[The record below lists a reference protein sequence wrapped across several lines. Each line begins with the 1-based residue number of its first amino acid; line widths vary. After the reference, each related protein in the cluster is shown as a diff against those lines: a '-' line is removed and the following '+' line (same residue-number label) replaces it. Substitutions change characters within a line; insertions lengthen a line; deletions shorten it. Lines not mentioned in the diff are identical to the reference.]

1 MSFTSVYYFLF
12 FISYFFF
19 FNFIKSGYRLHLIVV
34 GSLIFYGWG
43 NPAIILVPI
52 ILSAIAFWGGKCIAL
67 VEEGLVVRKRLLG
80 LVVLLLIPLTY
91 FKYKSFIY
99 NEIIVP
105 IIRASAIKFDVLL
118 PLGISFMTFT
128 IVSYLVDVHKKT
140 FPPAQSFFHI
150 FAYTLYFPRLIAG
163 PITRPSE
170 LIPQLLRNK
179 STTMSSV
186 GFGLTLFTIGLVKKI
201 IFADSMGDVVNPVFD
216 NPIGHSL
223 LIYWLAMLGY
233 TVQIYCDFSG
243 YTDMALGSSIM
254 LGVRLPINFNKPY
267 TAINLQDFWQ
277 RWHITLSKWLREY
290 IYIPL
295 GGNRCSKPKYLS
307 NIIVTMVVCGIWHG
321 ANWNFLLWGILH
333 GIGLLVISVAKFSH
347 TASGALKIIPN
358 QLKWLLT
365 FIFIVITWV
374 LFRSP
379 NLDTARIILIGAFTE
394 DLSFDIVFFETN
406 IFYLTLLGLFAIVH
420 RFDSLS
426 NLRFVYRWI
435 NKGALTTF
443 VIIAF
448 ATAIAITTDNPTAF
462 IYFDF

>member
-1 MSFTSVYYFLF
+1 MVFTSVYYFLF
-12 FISYFFF
+12 FISYFLF
-19 FNFIKSGYRLHLIVV
+19 FNFIKSGYRLHLVVV

-43 NPAIILVPI
+43 NPAMIFVPV
-52 ILSAIAFWGGKCIAL
+52 ILSAIAFWGGRW
-67 VEEGLVVRKRLLG
+67 VVGMEEGLVVRNRLLG

-91 FKYKSFIY
+91 FKYKHFLY

-105 IIRASAIKFDVLL
+105 IVGASTVSFGVAL

-128 IVSYLVDVHKKT
+128 IVSYVVDVYKKR

-150 FAYTLYFPRLIAG
+150 FAYVLYFPRLIAG

-179 STTMSSV
+179 STTMGSV

-201 IFADSMGDVVNPVFD
+201 FFADSMGDVVNPVFD
-216 NPIGHSL
+216 NPMGHTL
-223 LIYWLAMLGY
+223 PTYWLAMLGY

-267 TAINLQDFWQ
+267 IAINLQDFWH
-277 RWHITLSKWLREY
+277 RWHITLSKWLRQY

-295 GGNRCSKPKYLS
+295 GGNRCSRPKYLS

-321 ANWNFLLWGILH
+321 ANWTFLLWGILH
-333 GIGLLVISVAKFSH
+333 GIGLVVIGVTKFSQ
-347 TASGALKIIPN
+347 TATRAMKIIPN

-365 FIFIVITWV
+365 FVFIVVTWV
-374 LFRSP
+374 FFRSP
-379 NLDTARIILIGAFTE
+379 NVDTARIILIGAFTG
-394 DLSFDIVFFETN
+394 DLNFDIVFFEAN
-406 IFYLTLLGLFAIVH
+406 VFYLTLLGLFAIVH

-426 NLRFVYRWI
+426 NVRFVYRWI
-435 NKGALTTF
+435 NKGVLTTF

-448 ATAIAITTDNPTAF
+448 ATAIAITTDNPKAF

>member
-1 MSFTSVYYFLF
+1 MVFTSVYYFLF
-12 FISYFFF
+12 FISYFLF
-19 FNFIKSGYRLHLIVV
+19 FNFIKSGYRLHLVVV

-43 NPAIILVPI
+43 NPAMIFVPV
-52 ILSAIAFWGGKCIAL
+52 ILSAIAFWGGRW
-67 VEEGLVVRKRLLG
+67 VVGMEEGLVVRNRLLG

-91 FKYKSFIY
+91 FKYKHFLY

-105 IIRASAIKFDVLL
+105 IVGASTVSFGVAL

-128 IVSYLVDVHKKT
+128 IVSYVVDVYKKR
-140 FPPAQSFFHI
+140 FPPTQSFFHI
-150 FAYTLYFPRLIAG
+150 FAYVLYFPRLIAG
-163 PITRPSE
+163 PIIRPSE

-179 STTMSSV
+179 STTMGSV

-201 IFADSMGDVVNPVFD
+201 FFADSMGDVVNPVFD
-216 NPIGHSL
+216 NPMGHTL
-223 LIYWLAMLGY
+223 PTYWLAMLGY

-267 TAINLQDFWQ
+267 IAINLQDFWH
-277 RWHITLSKWLREY
+277 RWHITLSKWLRQY

-295 GGNRCSKPKYLS
+295 GGNRCSRPKYLS

-321 ANWNFLLWGILH
+321 ANWTFLLWGILH
-333 GIGLLVISVAKFSH
+333 GIGLVVIGVTKFSQ
-347 TASGALKIIPN
+347 TATRAMKIIPN

-365 FIFIVITWV
+365 FVFIVVTWV
-374 LFRSP
+374 FFRSP
-379 NLDTARIILIGAFTE
+379 NVDTARIILIGAFTG
-394 DLSFDIVFFETN
+394 DLNFDIVFFEAN
-406 IFYLTLLGLFAIVH
+406 VFYLTLLGLFAIVH

-426 NLRFVYRWI
+426 NVRFVYRWI
-435 NKGALTTF
+435 NKGVLTTF

-448 ATAIAITTDNPTAF
+448 ATAIAITTDNPKAF

>member
-1 MSFTSVYYFLF
+1 M
-12 FISYFFF
+12 
-19 FNFIKSGYRLHLIVV
+19 HLVVV
-34 GSLIFYGWG
+34 GSLVFYGWG
-43 NPAIILVPI
+43 NPSMILVPV
-52 ILSAIAFWGGKCIAL
+52 ILSGIAFWGGRWVAGT
-67 VEEGLVVRKRLLG
+67 EEELVVRNRLLG

-91 FKYKSFIY
+91 FKYKHFLY

-105 IIRASAIKFDVLL
+105 IVGASTVSFGVAL

-128 IVSYLVDVHKKT
+128 IVSYIVDVYKKR

-186 GFGLTLFTIGLVKKI
+186 AFGLTLFTVGLVKKV

-216 NPIGHSL
+216 NPTGHSL
-223 LIYWLAMLGY
+223 LTYWLAMLGY

-243 YTDMALGSSIM
+243 YTDMALGLSIM

-267 TAINLQDFWQ
+267 IALNLQDFWH
-277 RWHITLSKWLREY
+277 RWHITLSKWLRQY

-295 GGNRCSKPKYLS
+295 GGNRCSRPKYLS

-321 ANWNFLLWGILH
+321 ANWTFLLWGILH
-333 GIGLLVISVAKFSH
+333 GIGLVVIGVTKFSQAA
-347 TASGALKIIPN
+347 TITMKAIPN

-365 FIFIVITWV
+365 FFFIVVTWV
-374 LFRSP
+374 FFRSP
-379 NLDTARIILIGAFTE
+379 NLDTARIILIGAFTG
-394 DLSFDIVFFETN
+394 DLNLDMAFFRAN
-406 IFYLTLLGLFAIVH
+406 IFHITLLGLFAIVH

-426 NLRFVYRWI
+426 NIRFVYRWI
-435 NKGALTTF
+435 NKGVLTTF

-448 ATAIAITTDNPTAF
+448 ATAIAITTDNPKTF

>member
-1 MSFTSVYYFLF
+1 MVFTSVYYFLF
-12 FISYFFF
+12 FISYFLL
-19 FNFIKSGYRLHLIVV
+19 FNFIKSGYRLHLVVV
-34 GSLIFYGWG
+34 GSLVFYGWG
-43 NPAIILVPI
+43 NPAMIFVPV
-52 ILSAIAFWGGKCIAL
+52 ILSAIAFWGGRW
-67 VEEGLVVRKRLLG
+67 VVRMEDGLVIRNRHWG

-91 FKYKSFIY
+91 FKYKHFLY

-105 IIRASAIKFDVLL
+105 IVGASTVSFGVAL

-128 IVSYLVDVHKKT
+128 IVSYVVDVYKKRS
-140 FPPAQSFFHI
+140 PPAQSFFHI
-150 FAYTLYFPRLIAG
+150 FAYILYFPRLIAG

-201 IFADSMGDVVNPVFD
+201 FFADSMGDVVNPVFD
-216 NPIGHSL
+216 NPMGHSL
-223 LIYWLAMLGY
+223 PAYWLAMLGY

-267 TAINLQDFWQ
+267 LAINLQDFWQ
-277 RWHITLSKWLREY
+277 RWHITLSKWLRQY

-295 GGNRCSKPKYLS
+295 GGNRCSRPKYLS
-307 NIIVTMVVCGIWHG
+307 NIIVTMVVCGVWHG
-321 ANWNFLLWGILH
+321 ANWTFLLWGILH
-333 GIGLLVISVAKFSH
+333 GIGLVVVGVTKFSQ
-347 TASGALKIIPN
+347 TATRAMKIIPN

-365 FIFIVITWV
+365 FVFIVITWV
-374 LFRSP
+374 FFRSP
-379 NLDTARIILIGAFTE
+379 NLDTAKIILIGAFTG
-394 DLSFDIVFFETN
+394 DLNFDIAFFEAN
-406 IFYLTLLGLFAIVH
+406 VFYLTLLGLFAIAH

-426 NLRFVYRWI
+426 HVRFVYRWI
-435 NKGALTTF
+435 NKGVLTTF

-448 ATAIAITTDNPTAF
+448 ATAIAFTTDNPKAF

>member
-1 MSFTSVYYFLF
+1 MVFTSVYYFLF
-12 FISYFFF
+12 FISYFLL
-19 FNFIKSGYRLHLIVV
+19 FNFIKSGYRLHLVVV
-34 GSLIFYGWG
+34 GSLVFYGWG
-43 NPAIILVPI
+43 NPAMIFVPV
-52 ILSAIAFWGGKCIAL
+52 ILSAIAFWGGRW
-67 VEEGLVVRKRLLG
+67 VVRMEDGLVIRNRHWG

-91 FKYKSFIY
+91 FKYKHFLY

-105 IIRASAIKFDVLL
+105 IVGASTVSFGVAL

-128 IVSYLVDVHKKT
+128 IVSYVVDVYKKRS
-140 FPPAQSFFHI
+140 PPAQSFFHI
-150 FAYTLYFPRLIAG
+150 FAYILYFPRLIAG

-201 IFADSMGDVVNPVFD
+201 FFADSMGDVVNPVFD
-216 NPIGHSL
+216 NPMGHSL
-223 LIYWLAMLGY
+223 PAYWLAMLGY

-267 TAINLQDFWQ
+267 LAINLQDFWQ
-277 RWHITLSKWLREY
+277 RWHITLSKWLRQY

-295 GGNRCSKPKYLS
+295 GGNRCSRPKYLS
-307 NIIVTMVVCGIWHG
+307 NIIVTMVVCGVWHG
-321 ANWNFLLWGILH
+321 ANWTFLLWGILH
-333 GIGLLVISVAKFSH
+333 GIGLVVVGVTKFSQ
-347 TASGALKIIPN
+347 TATRAMKIIPN

-374 LFRSP
+374 FFRSP
-379 NLDTARIILIGAFTE
+379 NVDTAKIILIGAFTG
-394 DLSFDIVFFETN
+394 DLNFDIAFFEAN
-406 IFYLTLLGLFAIVH
+406 VFYLTLLGLFAIAH

-426 NLRFVYRWI
+426 HVRFVYRWI
-435 NKGALTTF
+435 NKGVLTTF

-448 ATAIAITTDNPTAF
+448 ATAIAFTTDNPKAF

>member
-1 MSFTSVYYFLF
+1 MVFTSVYYFLF
-12 FISYFFF
+12 FISYFLF
-19 FNFIKSGYRLHLIVV
+19 FNFIKSGYRLHLVVV

-43 NPAIILVPI
+43 NPAMIFVPV
-52 ILSAIAFWGGKCIAL
+52 ILSAIAFLGGRGA
-67 VEEGLVVRKRLLG
+67 VGMEEGLVIRNRLWG

-91 FKYKSFIY
+91 FKYKHFLY

-105 IIRASAIKFDVLL
+105 IVGASTVSFGVAL

-128 IVSYLVDVHKKT
+128 IVSYVVDVYKKR

-150 FAYTLYFPRLIAG
+150 FAYVLYFPRLIAG
-163 PITRPSE
+163 PIIRPSE

-179 STTMSSV
+179 STTMGSV

-201 IFADSMGDVVNPVFD
+201 FFADSMGDVVNPVFD
-216 NPIGHSL
+216 NPMGHTL
-223 LIYWLAMLGY
+223 PTYWLAMLGY

-267 TAINLQDFWQ
+267 IAINLQDFWH
-277 RWHITLSKWLREY
+277 RWHITLSKWLRQY

-295 GGNRCSKPKYLS
+295 GGNRCSRPKYLS

-321 ANWNFLLWGILH
+321 ANWTFLLWGILH
-333 GIGLLVISVAKFSH
+333 GIGLVVIGVTKFSQ
-347 TASGALKIIPN
+347 TATRATKIIPN

-365 FIFIVITWV
+365 FVFIVVTWV
-374 LFRSP
+374 FFRSP
-379 NLDTARIILIGAFTE
+379 NVDTARIILIGAFTG
-394 DLSFDIVFFETN
+394 DLNFDIVFFEAN
-406 IFYLTLLGLFAIVH
+406 VFYLTLLGLFAIVH

-426 NLRFVYRWI
+426 NVRFVYRWI
-435 NKGALTTF
+435 NKGVLTTF

-448 ATAIAITTDNPTAF
+448 ATAIAITTDNPKAF

>member
-1 MSFTSVYYFLF
+1 MFFTSVYYFLF
-12 FISYFFF
+12 FISYFLF
-19 FNFIKSGYRLHLIVV
+19 FNFIKSGYRLHLVVV

-43 NPAIILVPI
+43 NPAMIFVPV
-52 ILSAIAFWGGKCIAL
+52 ILSAIAFWGGRW
-67 VEEGLVVRKRLLG
+67 VVGMEEGLVVRNRLLG
-80 LVVLLLIPLTY
+80 IVVFLLIPLTY
-91 FKYKSFIY
+91 FKYKHFLY

-105 IIRASAIKFDVLL
+105 IVGASTVSFGVAL

-128 IVSYLVDVHKKT
+128 IVSYVVDVYKKR

-150 FAYTLYFPRLIAG
+150 FAYILYFPRLIAG
-163 PITRPSE
+163 PIIRPSE

-179 STTMSSV
+179 STTMGSV

-201 IFADSMGDVVNPVFD
+201 FFADSMGDVVNPVFD
-216 NPIGHSL
+216 NPMGHTL
-223 LIYWLAMLGY
+223 PTYWLAMLGY

-267 TAINLQDFWQ
+267 IAINLQDFWH
-277 RWHITLSKWLREY
+277 RWHITLSKWLRQY

-295 GGNRCSKPKYLS
+295 GGNRCSRPKYLS

-321 ANWNFLLWGILH
+321 ANWTFLLWGILH
-333 GIGLLVISVAKFSH
+333 GIGLVVIGVTKFSQ
-347 TASGALKIIPN
+347 TATRAMKIIPN

-365 FIFIVITWV
+365 FVFIVVTWV
-374 LFRSP
+374 FFRSP
-379 NLDTARIILIGAFTE
+379 NVDTARIILIGAFTG
-394 DLSFDIVFFETN
+394 DLNFDIVFFEAN
-406 IFYLTLLGLFAIVH
+406 VFYLTLLGLFAIVH

-426 NLRFVYRWI
+426 NVRFFYRWI
-435 NKGALTTF
+435 NKGVLTTF

-448 ATAIAITTDNPTAF
+448 ATAIAITTDNPKAF

>member
-1 MSFTSVYYFLF
+1 
-12 FISYFFF
+12 
-19 FNFIKSGYRLHLIVV
+19 LHLVVV
-34 GSLIFYGWG
+34 GSLVFYGWG
-43 NPAIILVPI
+43 NPAMIFVPV
-52 ILSAIAFWGGKCIAL
+52 ILSAIAFWGGRW
-67 VEEGLVVRKRLLG
+67 VVRMEEGLVTRNRHWG

-91 FKYKSFIY
+91 FKYKHFLY

-105 IIRASAIKFDVLL
+105 IVGASTVSFGVAL
-118 PLGISFMTFT
+118 PFGISFMTFT
-128 IVSYLVDVHKKT
+128 IVSYVVDVYKKRSA
-140 FPPAQSFFHI
+140 PAQSFFHI
-150 FAYTLYFPRLIAG
+150 FAYILYFPRLIAG

-201 IFADSMGDVVNPVFD
+201 FFADSMGDVVNPVFD
-216 NPIGHSL
+216 NPMGHSL
-223 LIYWLAMLGY
+223 PAYWLAMLGY

-267 TAINLQDFWQ
+267 LAINLQDFWQ
-277 RWHITLSKWLREY
+277 RWHITLSKWLRQY

-295 GGNRCSKPKYLS
+295 GGNRCSRPKYLS
-307 NIIVTMVVCGIWHG
+307 NIIVTMVVCGVWHG
-321 ANWNFLLWGILH
+321 ANWTFLLWGILH
-333 GIGLLVISVAKFSH
+333 GIGLVVVGVTKFSQ
-347 TASGALKIIPN
+347 TATRAMKIIPN

-365 FIFIVITWV
+365 FVFIVITWV
-374 LFRSP
+374 FFRSP
-379 NLDTARIILIGAFTE
+379 NLDTAKIILIGAFTG
-394 DLSFDIVFFETN
+394 DLNFDIAFFEAN
-406 IFYLTLLGLFAIVH
+406 VFYLTLLGLFAIAH

-426 NLRFVYRWI
+426 HVRFVYRWI
-435 NKGALTTF
+435 NKGVLTTF

-448 ATAIAITTDNPTAF
+448 ATAIAFTTDNPKAF

>member
-1 MSFTSVYYFLF
+1 MVFTSVFYFLF
-12 FISYFFF
+12 FISYLFFL
-19 FNFIKSGYRLHLIVV
+19 NFIKSGYRLHLVVV
-34 GSLIFYGWG
+34 GSLVFYGWG
-43 NPAIILVPI
+43 NPSIILVPI
-52 ILSAIAFWGGKCIAL
+52 ILSAIAFWGGKWIAE
-67 VEEGLVVRKRLLG
+67 VEEGLVIRNRLLG

-91 FKYKSFIY
+91 FKYKNFLY

-105 IIRASAIKFDVLL
+105 IVGASTISFDVVL

-128 IVSYLVDVHKKT
+128 IVSYVVDVHKKR
-140 FPPAQSFFHI
+140 FPPVQSFFHI
-150 FAYTLYFPRLIAG
+150 SAYILYFPRLIAG

-170 LIPQLLRNK
+170 LIPQLLKNK

-216 NPIGHSL
+216 NPMGHSL
-223 LIYWLAMLGY
+223 LTYWLAMLGY

-243 YTDMALGSSIM
+243 YTDMALGSSII

-267 TAINLQDFWQ
+267 TAINLQDFWH

-321 ANWNFLLWGILH
+321 ANWTFLLWGILH
-333 GIGLLVISVAKFSH
+333 GIGLLVIGVTKFSQ
-347 TASGALKIIPN
+347 TASKAMKIIPN
-358 QLKWLLT
+358 QLKWFLT
-365 FIFIVITWV
+365 FIFIVVTWV
-374 LFRSP
+374 FFRSQ
-379 NLDTARIILIGAFTE
+379 NVDTAIIILIGAFTG
-394 DLSFDIVFFETN
+394 DLNFDIVFFQTYVFHL
-406 IFYLTLLGLFAIVH
+406 ILLSLFAIFH

-426 NLRFVYRWI
+426 NIRFVYRWI

-443 VIIAF
+443 LIIAF
-448 ATAIAITTDNPTAF
+448 ATAIAIAKDNPKAF

>member
-1 MSFTSVYYFLF
+1 MVFTSVYYFLF
-12 FISYFFF
+12 FISYFLL
-19 FNFIKSGYRLHLIVV
+19 FNFIKSGYRLHLVVV
-34 GSLIFYGWG
+34 GSLVFYGWG
-43 NPAIILVPI
+43 NPAMIFVPV
-52 ILSAIAFWGGKCIAL
+52 ILSAIAFWGGRW
-67 VEEGLVVRKRLLG
+67 VVRMEEGLVTRNRHWG

-91 FKYKSFIY
+91 FKYKHFLY

-105 IIRASAIKFDVLL
+105 IVGASTVSFGVAL

-128 IVSYLVDVHKKT
+128 IVSYVVDVYKKRSA
-140 FPPAQSFFHI
+140 PAQSFFHI
-150 FAYTLYFPRLIAG
+150 FAYILYFPRLIAG

-201 IFADSMGDVVNPVFD
+201 FFADSMGDVVNPVFD
-216 NPIGHSL
+216 NPMGHSL
-223 LIYWLAMLGY
+223 PAYWLAMLGY

-267 TAINLQDFWQ
+267 LAINLQDFWQ
-277 RWHITLSKWLREY
+277 RWHITLSKWLRQY

-295 GGNRCSKPKYLS
+295 GGNRCSRPKYLS
-307 NIIVTMVVCGIWHG
+307 NIIVTMVVCGVWHG
-321 ANWNFLLWGILH
+321 ANWTFLLWGILH
-333 GIGLLVISVAKFSH
+333 GIGLVVVGVTKFSQ
-347 TASGALKIIPN
+347 TATRAMKIIPN

-365 FIFIVITWV
+365 FVFIVITWV
-374 LFRSP
+374 FFRSP
-379 NLDTARIILIGAFTE
+379 NLDTAKIILIGAFTG
-394 DLSFDIVFFETN
+394 DLNFDIAFFEAN
-406 IFYLTLLGLFAIVH
+406 VFYLTLLGLFAIAH

-426 NLRFVYRWI
+426 HVRFVYRWI
-435 NKGALTTF
+435 NKGVLTTF

-448 ATAIAITTDNPTAF
+448 ATAIAFTTDNPKAF

>member
-1 MSFTSVYYFLF
+1 MVFTSVYYFLF
-12 FISYFFF
+12 FISYFLF
-19 FNFIKSGYRLHLIVV
+19 FNFIKSGYRLHLVVV

-43 NPAIILVPI
+43 NPAMIFVPV
-52 ILSAIAFWGGKCIAL
+52 ILSAIAFCGGRW
-67 VEEGLVVRKRLLG
+67 VVGMEEGLVARNRLLG

-91 FKYKSFIY
+91 FKYKHFLY

-105 IIRASAIKFDVLL
+105 IVGASTVSFGVAL

-128 IVSYLVDVHKKT
+128 IVSYVVDVYKKR

-150 FAYTLYFPRLIAG
+150 FAYVLYFPRLIAG
-163 PITRPSE
+163 PIIRPSE

-179 STTMSSV
+179 STTMGSV

-201 IFADSMGDVVNPVFD
+201 FFADSMGDVVNPVFD
-216 NPIGHSL
+216 NPMGHTL
-223 LIYWLAMLGY
+223 PTYWLAMLGY

-267 TAINLQDFWQ
+267 IAINLQDFWH
-277 RWHITLSKWLREY
+277 RWHITLSKWLRQY

-295 GGNRCSKPKYLS
+295 GGNRCSRPKYLS

-321 ANWNFLLWGILH
+321 ANWTFLLWGILH
-333 GIGLLVISVAKFSH
+333 GIGLVVIGVTKFSQ
-347 TASGALKIIPN
+347 TATRAMKIIPN

-365 FIFIVITWV
+365 FVFIVVTWV
-374 LFRSP
+374 FFRSP
-379 NLDTARIILIGAFTE
+379 NVDTARIILIGAFTG
-394 DLSFDIVFFETN
+394 DLNFDIVFFEAN
-406 IFYLTLLGLFAIVH
+406 VFYLTLLGLFAIVH

-426 NLRFVYRWI
+426 NVRFVYRWI
-435 NKGALTTF
+435 NKGVLTTF

-448 ATAIAITTDNPTAF
+448 ATAIAITTDNPKAF

>member
-1 MSFTSVYYFLF
+1 MVFTSIYYFLF
-12 FISYFFF
+12 FISYFLL
-19 FNFIKSGYRLHLIVV
+19 FNFIKSGYRLHLVLV

-43 NPAIILVPI
+43 NPVIILVPI
-52 ILSAIAFWGGKCIAL
+52 ILSAIAFWGGKWIAG
-67 VEEGLVVRKRLLG
+67 VEEGLVVRNRLLG
-80 LVVLLLIPLTY
+80 LIVLLLIPLSY
-91 FKYKSFIY
+91 CKYKHFLY

-105 IIRASAIKFDVLL
+105 IIGASTVRFDVFF

-128 IVSYLVDVHKKT
+128 IVSYVVDVHRKT

-179 STTMSSV
+179 SITMSSV

-216 NPIGHSL
+216 NPMGHSL
-223 LIYWLAMLGY
+223 LTYWLAMLGY

-267 TAINLQDFWQ
+267 TAINLQDFWH

-321 ANWNFLLWGILH
+321 ANWTFLLWGILH
-333 GIGLLVISVAKFSH
+333 GIGLLVIALAKFSH

-365 FIFIVITWV
+365 FIFIVFTWV
-374 LFRSP
+374 FFRSP
-379 NLDTARIILIGAFTE
+379 NLDTARIILIGAFTG

-426 NLRFVYRWI
+426 NVRFVYRWI
-435 NKGALTTF
+435 NKGVLTTF

>member
-1 MSFTSVYYFLF
+1 MVFTSVYYFLF
-12 FISYFFF
+12 FISYFLF
-19 FNFIKSGYRLHLIVV
+19 FNFIKSGYRLHLVVV

-43 NPAIILVPI
+43 NPAMILVPV
-52 ILSAIAFWGGKCIAL
+52 ILSAMAFWGGRW
-67 VEEGLVVRKRLLG
+67 VVRMEEGLIVRNRLLG

-91 FKYKSFIY
+91 FKYKHFLY

-105 IIRASAIKFDVLL
+105 IVGASTVSFGVAL

-128 IVSYLVDVHKKT
+128 IVSYVVDVYKKR

-150 FAYTLYFPRLIAG
+150 FAYVLYFPRLIAG
-163 PITRPSE
+163 PIIRPSE

-179 STTMSSV
+179 STTMGSV

-201 IFADSMGDVVNPVFD
+201 IFADSMGDVVNSVFD
-216 NPIGHSL
+216 DPVGHSVPT
-223 LIYWLAMLGY
+223 YWLAMLGY

-267 TAINLQDFWQ
+267 IAINLQDFWH
-277 RWHITLSKWLREY
+277 RWHITLSKWLRQY

-295 GGNRCSKPKYLS
+295 GGNRCSRPKYLS

-321 ANWNFLLWGILH
+321 ANWTFLLWGILH
-333 GIGLLVISVAKFSH
+333 GIGLVVIGVTKFSQ
-347 TASGALKIIPN
+347 TATRAMKIIPN

-365 FIFIVITWV
+365 FVFIVVTWV
-374 LFRSP
+374 FFRSP
-379 NLDTARIILIGAFTE
+379 NVDTARIILIGAFTG
-394 DLSFDIVFFETN
+394 DLNFDIVFFETN
-406 IFYLTLLGLFAIVH
+406 VFYLTLLGLFAIVH

-426 NLRFVYRWI
+426 NVRFVYRWI
-435 NKGALTTF
+435 NKGVLTTF

-448 ATAIAITTDNPTAF
+448 ATAIAITTDNPKAF

>member
-1 MSFTSVYYFLF
+1 MRGDRHPLTIDRATLSPPPNHQVFDPNPNIANGSVF
-12 FISYFFF
+12 
-19 FNFIKSGYRLHLIVV
+19 
-34 GSLIFYGWG
+34 
-43 NPAIILVPI
+43 
-52 ILSAIAFWGGKCIAL
+52 GGQAT
-67 VEEGLVVRKRLLG
+67 GLVAFLLG
-80 LVVLLLIPLTY
+80 PLIY
-91 FKYKSFIY
+91 FKYKHFLY

-105 IIRASAIKFDVLL
+105 IVGASTVSFGVAL

-128 IVSYLVDVHKKT
+128 IVSYVVDVYKKRS
-140 FPPAQSFFHI
+140 PPAQSFFHI
-150 FAYTLYFPRLIAG
+150 FAYILYFPRLIAG

-201 IFADSMGDVVNPVFD
+201 FFADSMGDVVNPVFD
-216 NPIGHSL
+216 NPMGHSL
-223 LIYWLAMLGY
+223 PAYWLAMLGY

-267 TAINLQDFWQ
+267 LAINLQDFWQ
-277 RWHITLSKWLREY
+277 RWHITLSKWLRQY

-295 GGNRCSKPKYLS
+295 GGNRCSRPKYLS
-307 NIIVTMVVCGIWHG
+307 NIIVTMVVCGVWHG
-321 ANWNFLLWGILH
+321 ANWTFLLWGILH
-333 GIGLLVISVAKFSH
+333 GIGLVVVGVTKFSQ
-347 TASGALKIIPN
+347 TATRAMKIIPN

-365 FIFIVITWV
+365 FVFIVITWV
-374 LFRSP
+374 FFRSP
-379 NLDTARIILIGAFTE
+379 NLDTAKIILIGAFTG
-394 DLSFDIVFFETN
+394 DLNFDIAFFEAN
-406 IFYLTLLGLFAIVH
+406 VFYLTLLGLFAIAH

-426 NLRFVYRWI
+426 HVRFVYRWI
-435 NKGALTTF
+435 NKGVLTTF

-448 ATAIAITTDNPTAF
+448 ATAIAFTTDNPKAF